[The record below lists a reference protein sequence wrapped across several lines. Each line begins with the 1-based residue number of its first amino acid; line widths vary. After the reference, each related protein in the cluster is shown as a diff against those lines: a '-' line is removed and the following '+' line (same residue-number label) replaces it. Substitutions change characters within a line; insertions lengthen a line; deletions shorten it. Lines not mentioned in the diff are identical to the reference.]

1 MRFVTLVGLVFACGA
16 AWAEDLKV
24 HPLRNAAVYTKIKYN
39 LVNRWQHETGLSHTV
54 ASLGRWSLSGNLGY
68 TQTYDQVFK
77 DTGWNFGV
85 TVNFKLDSRY
95 TAYSKVS
102 TAFLGPWRG
111 EHGLRATLYRGLGY
125 SVALNAGYVH
135 AIPFR
140 SSHKPAWTSTLTLT
154 VPLKTLGV
162 R

>member
-1 MRFVTLVGLVFACGA
+1 MRFIATVAILAVSLPVFAQ
-16 AWAEDLKV
+16 EIKV
-24 HPLRNAAVYTKIKYN
+24 HPLTEAAAYTKIKYN

-54 ASLGRWSLSGNLGY
+54 ASFGRWSLSGNLGY
-68 TQTYDQVFK
+68 TQSYDRVFK

-85 TVNFKLDSRY
+85 TLNFKLDSRY

-111 EHGLRATLYRGLGY
+111 EHGLRATLYRGMGY
-125 SVALNAGYVH
+125 SVAVNAGYVH

-140 SSHKPAWTSTLTLT
+140 SSQRPAWTSTLTLT
-154 VPLKTLGV
+154 VPLKTFGL